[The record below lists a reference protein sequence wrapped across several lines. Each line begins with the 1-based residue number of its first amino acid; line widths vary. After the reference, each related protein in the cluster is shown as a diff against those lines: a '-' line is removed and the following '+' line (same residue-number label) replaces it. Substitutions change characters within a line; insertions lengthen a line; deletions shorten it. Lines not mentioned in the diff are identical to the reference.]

1 MVIGNAMNA
10 LLHLQVDVPGVG
22 KVQLPVAGNH
32 DSLPAMTARDSIT
45 LLEQAIGPRENS
57 ERGTKWSPV
66 REILL
71 THGAFHG

>member
-1 MVIGNAMNA
+1 MNA

-32 DSLPAMTARDSIT
+32 DALPAMTARDSIT
-45 LLEQAIGPRENS
+45 LLEQTIGPRELC

-66 REILL
+66 REVLL

>member
-22 KVQLPVAGNH
+22 KVQLPVAGNSG
-32 DSLPAMTARDSIT
+32 SLPAMTANDSIT
-45 LLEQAIGPRENS
+45 LLEQTIGPRENC
-57 ERGTKWSPV
+57 EHGTKWSPV
-66 REILL
+66 REVLL